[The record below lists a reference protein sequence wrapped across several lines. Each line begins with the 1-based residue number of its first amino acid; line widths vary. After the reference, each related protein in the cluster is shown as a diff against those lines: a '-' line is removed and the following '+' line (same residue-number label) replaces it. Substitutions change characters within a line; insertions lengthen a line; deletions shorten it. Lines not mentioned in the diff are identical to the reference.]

1 VLRCIRKW
9 FNRQILLSV
18 VPEIR
23 THAGRKQYARLRAK
37 ARNLAIYNGKMTAST
52 RGIGYRTVFAS
63 KADERAYYKAVREK
77 SRKRTK

>member
-1 VLRCIRKW
+1 MLRRIRKW

-37 ARNLAIYNGKMTAST
+37 ARNLAKYNGKMTAST
-52 RGIGYRTVFAS
+52 RGFGYRTVFDSKEDERSYYQAVRS
-63 KADERAYYKAVREK
+63 KA
-77 SRKRTK
+77 RKRKK